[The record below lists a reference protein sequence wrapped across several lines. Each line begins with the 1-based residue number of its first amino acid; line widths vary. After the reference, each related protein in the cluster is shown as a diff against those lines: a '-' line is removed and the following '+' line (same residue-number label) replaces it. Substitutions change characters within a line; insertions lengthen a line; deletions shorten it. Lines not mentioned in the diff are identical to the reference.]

1 MSISPEPAAATSAMN
16 GPASTAAPRRFAAL
30 DFETADYGRDSAC
43 ALSIVIVE
51 DDTVRDTWTRL
62 IRPPRRE
69 FVFTYLHGIAW
80 AQVMNQPSFGE
91 LWQEAAQKLSG
102 LDFIAAH
109 NAAFDRSVLQAC
121 CDASGI
127 QPLRK
132 PFVCTVKVARAVWQ
146 LRPATL
152 ADVCRHLSIPLN
164 HHNAESD
171 ALACARILIAAS
183 RQGYAYED
191 VLKRHSLRPARREIW
206 T

>member
-1 MSISPEPAAATSAMN
+1 MN

-62 IRPPRRE
+62 IRPPRHE

-80 AQVMNQPSFGE
+80 AQVKNQPSFGE

-121 CDASGI
+121 CDASGV